1 LLLNNIIIL
10 YYYIIIYY
18 YYSIKIKSQFCV
30 DSFQWKTLTSG
41 LTTFLGRRR
50 EWTEAEVEAELSTPT
65 PKKRPDI
72 ETEVGPGTE
81 TTTGAGTDTGT
92 GPGTE
97 DLKIHPWDSTVNLS
111 VHQPLYPPG
120 RVIHIV
126 RHYPRTADG
135 KVKKEKR
142 SDHF

>member
-1 LLLNNIIIL
+1 MLQLRNCAQNLKFWKRAKK
-10 YYYIIIYY
+10 YF
-18 YYSIKIKSQFCV
+18 FC
-30 DSFQWKTLTSG
+30 FQWKTLTSG

-50 EWTEAEVEAELSTPT
+50 EWTEAEVEAELSTPP
-65 PKKRPDI
+65 PKKRP
-72 ETEVGPGTE
+72 ETEAEVE
-81 TTTGAGTDTGT
+81 AGSA
-92 GPGTE
+92 

-135 KVKKEKR
+135 KIKRESVKKRWKVIFGLSQFVLLSE
-142 SDHF
+142 SLI